1 MDWEQFEFAYRLEI
15 KDPTLLI
22 RIEAYRGTAYNLMLP
37 PDWRDQLD
45 RLNRV
50 RAVHGTTALEGNP
63 LSEEQVAESLDG
75 SDAERSRTR
84 EQAQIRNAGNAQDWV
99 RLRFQGGGAPLNL
112 ADILQMHRLMTQDS
126 DEANNVPG
134 RFRRSNVVVGTEALG
149 VFRIGASAADPTG
162 LRTVG
167 GAGPKASPEGDGFG
181 ALGGVH
187 RGAPHVNIPR
197 LMEGFVRFI
206 SSARVQREHP
216 VIRALLG
223 HFFLVTIHPFGDG
236 NGRVSRLVEAALLY
250 QDGYN
255 VHGFYG
261 LSNYFYRNGDEYKMR
276 LQECRRAQRFDVSP
290 FVNFALDGFAAE
302 LGGINNFIK
311 TKMNRLVYRDT
322 MFRAYNRR
330 AGKRRRMLNDREY
343 NLLTFLLAAT
353 EPEDPFAEKPSKQIS
368 LADLMGSPYVR
379 SAYRS
384 VTPRTFRRELIRLA
398 DLGFILFSSPDE
410 ADEPIIELDF
420 TAIGRY

>member
-1 MDWEQFEFAYRLEI
+1 MDWKRFEFDYRFEI
-15 KDPTLLI
+15 HDPGLLI
-22 RIEAYRGTAYNLMLP
+22 TIEAYRGAAYNLMLP
-37 PDWRDQLD
+37 PEWRDQLD

-63 LSEEQVAESLDG
+63 LSEEQVAVSLD
-75 SDAERSRTR
+75 DRDTERQRTR
-84 EQAQIRNAGNAQDWV
+84 EQAQIRNAGIAQDWV
-99 RLRFQGGGAPLNL
+99 RSRFRSGGAPLHL
-112 ADILQMHRLMTQDS
+112 TDVLQMQRMMTQDS

-134 RFRRSNVVVGTEALG
+134 RFRRNNVVVGT
-149 VFRIGASAADPTG
+149 P
-162 LRTVG
+162 
-167 GAGPKASPEGDGFG
+167 

-187 RGAPHVNIPR
+187 RGAPPADIPR
-197 LMEGFVRFI
+197 LMDGFVAFI
-206 SSARVQREHP
+206 NSAKVQGEHP

-250 QDGYN
+250 QGGYN

-276 LQECRRAQRFDVSP
+276 LQECRKTQPLDVSP
-290 FVNFALDGFAAE
+290 FVDFALRGFAAE

-311 TKMNRLVYRDT
+311 TRLNRLVYRDT
-322 MFRAYNRR
+322 MVKAYNRR
-330 AGKRRRMLNDREY
+330 AGKRRRVLNHREH
-343 NLLTFLLAAT
+343 NLLSFLLDET
-353 EPEDPFAEKPSKQIS
+353 EPDDPFAERPSKQIS
-368 LADLMGSPYVR
+368 LADLMASPYVR

-398 DLGFILFSSPDE
+398 DLGFIFFNSPDE
-410 ADEPIIELDF
+410 AEQPIIELDF
-420 TAIGRY
+420 SAIGKY

>member
-1 MDWEQFEFAYRLEI
+1 MDWEQFEFDYRL
-15 KDPTLLI
+15 PVHNPRLLI
-22 RIEAYRGTAYNLMLP
+22 TIEAYREAAFNLMLP
-37 PDWRDQLD
+37 PEWHDQLD

-50 RAVHGTTALEGNP
+50 RAVYGTTALEGNP
-63 LSEEQVAESLDG
+63 LSEEQVAESLADR
-75 SDAERSRTR
+75 DTERRRTR
-84 EQAQIRNAGNAQDWV
+84 EQTQIRNAGNAQTWV
-99 RLRFQGGGAPLNL
+99 RSRFGDDKAPLQL
-112 ADILQMHRLMTQDS
+112 DGILEMHRLMTQHS
-126 DEANNVPG
+126 DETNNVPG
-134 RFRRSNVVVGTEALG
+134 RFRRNRVVVGT
-149 VFRIGASAADPTG
+149 P
-162 LRTVG
+162 
-167 GAGPKASPEGDGFG
+167 

-187 RGAPHVNIPR
+187 RGAPPADIPR
-197 LMEGFVRFI
+197 LMDGFVAFI
-206 SSARVQREHP
+206 NSATVQGEPP

-250 QDGYN
+250 QGGYN

-276 LQECRRAQRFDVSP
+276 LQESRKAQPFDVSP

-311 TKMNRLVYRDT
+311 TKLNRLVYRDT
-322 MFRAYNRR
+322 MLRAYNQR
-330 AGKRRRMLNDREY
+330 AGKRRRVLNAREHS
-343 NLLTFLLAAT
+343 LLTFLLDET

-368 LADLMGSPYVR
+368 FGDLIASPYVR

-398 DLGFILFSSPDE
+398 DLGFILFSFPDD
-410 ADEPIIELDF
+410 ADQPIIELDF
-420 TAIGRY
+420 SAIGRY